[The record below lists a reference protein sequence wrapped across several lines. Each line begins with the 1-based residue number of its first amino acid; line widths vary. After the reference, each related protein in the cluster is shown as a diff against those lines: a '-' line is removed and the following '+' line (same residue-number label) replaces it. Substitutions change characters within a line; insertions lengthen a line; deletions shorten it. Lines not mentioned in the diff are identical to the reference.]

1 VISPVIFAVLAVF
14 TVIFGLMQGIGTI
27 LLIGCTG
34 LILIGLGIFAVLM
47 RERIKELGDRFA
59 DWQA

>member
-1 VISPVIFAVLAVF
+1 
-14 TVIFGLMQGIGTI
+14 
-27 LLIGCTG
+27 